1 MKTKRTERKLAIVQP
16 AVSARKALLKPLKY
30 QSQSELKANARKL
43 QQLGKA
49 NGPNDPSLT

>member
-1 MKTKRTERKLAIVQP
+1 MATRPAEKKPAGGPR

-30 QSQSELKANARKL
+30 QSQSELKATVRKL

-49 NGPNDPSLT
+49 KGSNDPSLT